1 MEAAVND
8 LVAMTGRT
16 KDDCTLAIRAARG
29 SPDVAYDILTSGI
42 PLSQLANL
50 GAAGGGEGG
59 FPAGGDEYGDEYGEE
74 SDASAGVGGGGA
86 GLGANAFEAL
96 RNNPNF
102 GLIRQR
108 IL

>member
-42 PLSQLANL
+42 PLNQLASL
-50 GAAGGGEGG
+50 GAAGGEGG
-59 FPAGGDEYGDEYGEE
+59 FPAGGDEYGDEYGDE
-74 SDASAGVGGGGA
+74 SDASSGVGGGA
-86 GLGANAFEAL
+86 GLGSSAFEAL